1 MHGNFDGEEFGQA
14 IVESIKAGLRRSNSQ
29 CALRRAWDK
38 NCAARATQL
47 FIPRRLEG
55 RQDLQPWSVRDL

>member
-29 CALRRAWDK
+29 CALRRA
-38 NCAARATQL
+38 
-47 FIPRRLEG
+47 
-55 RQDLQPWSVRDL
+55 